1 MSGEPGG
8 EDRNL
13 EDYREYLLA
22 LGAVNAARS
31 VFGHDQRESYASFA
45 VLTGFGFLIMGGH
58 VWGGG
63 YVVGLVFMI
72 AAPILA
78 MYTEVAPLAFGTL
91 WAGALLTF
99 GLHYWRLGRAA
110 QASDLGATP
119 RTT

>member
-1 MSGEPGG
+1 MG
-8 EDRNL
+8 NL
-13 EDYREYLLA
+13 WKVHKNYLLA
-22 LGAVNAARS
+22 LGASNAARF

-45 VLTGFGFLIMGGH
+45 VLAGFGFLIMGGH

-78 MYTEVAPLAFGTL
+78 IYTGVAPLAFGAL

-99 GLHYWRLGRAA
+99 GLHYWRRGRAA
-110 QASDLGATP
+110 QANNSVATR